1 MAEVTNIL
9 DTLQVIITRISLN
22 LPKSLRLSM
31 IISRQVLNNHLRRAE
46 ATHKK
51 LTAAK
56 CKLEHNI
63 SVKITSVN
71 IDANILMNRE
81 VNTALHTQRKPLLCC
96 SWLKVSTLCVNKM
109 SPPGVGML
117 LQKSSL
123 LYSKVQVYPM
133 RMPGSWQKVLD
144 ECLKQKE
151 ATRRPS
157 CETARSNESGST
169 LN

>member
-1 MAEVTNIL
+1 
-9 DTLQVIITRISLN
+9 
-22 LPKSLRLSM
+22 M

-117 LQKSSL
+117 LHKSSL
-123 LYSKVQVYPM
+123 LYSKQHVQVYPM

-151 ATRRPS
+151 ATRRPG

>member
-81 VNTALHTQRKPLLCC
+81 VNTALRTPYSEKAATVLLLVE
-96 SWLKVSTLCVNKM
+96 SVYIMREQDVSTGGWDA
-109 SPPGVGML
+109 ST
-117 LQKSSL
+117 
-123 LYSKVQVYPM
+123 QVFTI
-133 RMPGSWQKVLD
+133 D
-144 ECLKQKE
+144 
-151 ATRRPS
+151 
-157 CETARSNESGST
+157 ST
-169 LN
+169 ISDMFRCTQ

>member
-1 MAEVTNIL
+1 
-9 DTLQVIITRISLN
+9 
-22 LPKSLRLSM
+22 M

-81 VNTALHTQRKPLLCC
+81 VNTHCTPYSEKAATVLLLVE
-96 SWLKVSTLCVNKM
+96 SVYIMREQDVSTW
-109 SPPGVGML
+109 SWDA
-117 LQKSSL
+117 
-123 LYSKVQVYPM
+123 SKQVFTF
-133 RMPGSWQKVLD
+133 VL
-144 ECLKQKE
+144 
-151 ATRRPS
+151 
-157 CETARSNESGST
+157 
-169 LN
+169 

>member
-1 MAEVTNIL
+1 MFLKDCANIETCIYNCLRTKTAPPEEDADSPQAELVAEVTNIL

-51 LTAAK
+51 LTVAK

-81 VNTALHTQRKPLLCC
+81 VNTAVNTQRKSLKWLSLC
-96 SWLKVSTLCVNKM
+96 
-109 SPPGVGML
+109 
-117 LQKSSL
+117 
-123 LYSKVQVYPM
+123 
-133 RMPGSWQKVLD
+133 
-144 ECLKQKE
+144 
-151 ATRRPS
+151 
-157 CETARSNESGST
+157 
-169 LN
+169 